1 MEIVFKRS
9 RLKLRFLKIQVY
21 FKMIR
26 TFVESSGI
34 SATES
39 TGIRP
44 CAGRDYRCE
53 IYWTVVLG
61 SQGETGHELHTAGCN
76 ELK

>member
-1 MEIVFKRS
+1 
-9 RLKLRFLKIQVY
+9 
-21 FKMIR
+21 MIR
-26 TFVESSGI
+26 TLVQSSGI

-44 CAGRDYRCE
+44 CAGRVYRCE

-61 SQGETGHELHTAGCN
+61 SQGEAGHELNTAGCN